1 MSLRKSGRGR
11 FRLLASLLAAALLL
25 LPCPA
30 YADEAQDTLDETL
43 EELFERYRLTER
55 NFALGFRALSDG
67 TEYWYNADKL
77 FETASLY
84 KLPLNMYF
92 YELEAAGEIAPDEPI
107 YGVPL
112 DLCHEQSLVHS
123 NNELSHN
130 MIDWIGTYRDF
141 KDIAFGYTGLDESE
155 RDQDYY
161 ACGGFSARMMVGIL
175 QTLYDDPDTFGQ
187 AIECLKEAQPGQYLE
202 SGECGLEVAQKYGY
216 EYYDEILNVC
226 IAGIVYTDEPFLIT
240 VLTRGVGGAGNL
252 MGELCDAFAA
262 YEQTRERVE
271 PEPPDIA
278 AECPE
283 EQISAIINDA
293 LKFALRLTPFA
304 FAAGLI

>member
-1 MSLRKSGRGR
+1 MSRKRPGRGR
-11 FRLLASLLAAALLL
+11 LRLLASLLLAALLL
-25 LPCPA
+25 YSPA
-30 YADEAQDTLDETL
+30 LADGAADALDAAVGA
-43 EELFERYRLTER
+43 LFEEYDLSER

-92 YELEAAGEIAPDEPI
+92 YELEAAGDIASDEPI

-112 DLCHEQSLVHS
+112 DYCHEQSLVYS
-123 NNELSHN
+123 NNELSQL
-130 MIDWIGTYRDF
+130 MVDWIGSYRQF

-155 RDQDYY
+155 RGFDYY
-161 ACGGFSARMMVGIL
+161 ASGGFTARMMVGML
-175 QTLYDDPDTFGQ
+175 QTLWDDPETFGE
-187 AIECLKEAQPGQYLE
+187 AISYLKDAQPGQYLE
-202 SGECGLEVAQKYGY
+202 SGDCGLEVAQKYGY
-216 EYYDEILNVC
+216 EYYDGVLNIC

-240 VLTRGVGGAGNL
+240 VLTRGVGWAEVL
-252 MGELCDAFAA
+252 MGELCDAFAE

-271 PEPPDIA
+271 PVPPETGAEGPSVQPVSALLDA
-278 AECPE
+278 AR
-283 EQISAIINDA
+283 
-293 LKFALRLTPFA
+293 LALRLAGFP

>member
-1 MSLRKSGRGR
+1 MSRKRPGRGR
-11 FRLLASLLAAALLL
+11 LRLLASLLLAALLL
-25 LPCPA
+25 CSPA
-30 YADEAQDTLDETL
+30 LADGAADALDAEVGA
-43 EELFERYRLTER
+43 LFEEYDLSER

-92 YELEAAGEIAPDEPI
+92 YELEAAGEMASDESI

-112 DLCHEQSLVHS
+112 DYCHEQSLVYS
-123 NNELSHN
+123 NNELSQN
-130 MIDWIGTYRDF
+130 MIDWIGSYRQF

-155 RDQDYY
+155 RGFDYY
-161 ACGGFSARMMVGIL
+161 TSGGFTARMMVGML
-175 QTLYDDPDTFGQ
+175 QTLWDDPETFGQ
-187 AIECLKEAQPGQYLE
+187 EIDYLKEANPGEYLE

-216 EYYDEILNVC
+216 EHYDGVLNIC

-240 VLTRGVGGAGNL
+240 VLTRGVGWAEVL
-252 MGELCDAFAA
+252 MGKLCDAFAE

-271 PEPPDIA
+271 PVPPETGAEGPSVQPVSALLDA
-278 AECPE
+278 AR
-283 EQISAIINDA
+283 
-293 LKFALRLTPFA
+293 LALRLAGFPFA
-304 FAAGLI
+304 AELI

>member
-1 MSLRKSGRGR
+1 MSRKRPGRGR
-11 FRLLASLLAAALLL
+11 LRLLASLLLAALLL
-25 LPCPA
+25 CSPA
-30 YADEAQDTLDETL
+30 LADGAADALDAAVGA
-43 EELFERYRLTER
+43 LFEEYDLSER

-92 YELEAAGEIAPDEPI
+92 YELEAAGEMASDESI

-112 DLCHEQSLVHS
+112 DYCHEQSLVYS
-123 NNELSHN
+123 NNELSQL
-130 MIDWIGTYRDF
+130 MVDWIGSYRQF

-155 RDQDYY
+155 RGFDYY
-161 ACGGFSARMMVGIL
+161 ASGGFTARMMVGML
-175 QTLYDDPDTFGQ
+175 QTLWDDPETFGQ
-187 AIECLKEAQPGQYLE
+187 EIDYLKEANPGEYLE

-216 EYYDEILNVC
+216 EYYDGVLNIC

-240 VLTRGVGGAGNL
+240 VLTRGVGWAEVL
-252 MGELCDAFAA
+252 MGELCDAFAE

-271 PEPPDIA
+271 PVPPETGAEGPSVQPVSALLDA
-278 AECPE
+278 AR
-283 EQISAIINDA
+283 
-293 LKFALRLTPFA
+293 LALRLAGFP

>member
-1 MSLRKSGRGR
+1 MSRKRPGRGR
-11 FRLLASLLAAALLL
+11 LRLLASLLLAALLL
-25 LPCPA
+25 CSPA
-30 YADEAQDTLDETL
+30 LADGAADALDAAVGA
-43 EELFERYRLTER
+43 LFEEYDLSER

-92 YELEAAGEIAPDEPI
+92 YELEAAGDIASDEPI

-112 DLCHEQSLVHS
+112 DYCHEQSLVYS
-123 NNELSHN
+123 NNELSQL
-130 MIDWIGTYRDF
+130 MVDWIGSYRQF

-155 RDQDYY
+155 RGFDYY
-161 ACGGFSARMMVGIL
+161 ASGGFTARMMVGML
-175 QTLYDDPDTFGQ
+175 QTLWDDPETFGQ
-187 AIECLKEAQPGQYLE
+187 EIDYLKEANPGEYLE
-202 SGECGLEVAQKYGY
+202 SGECGLEIAQKYGY
-216 EYYDEILNVC
+216 EHYDGILNIC

-240 VLTRGVGGAGNL
+240 VLTRGVGWAEVL
-252 MGELCDAFAA
+252 MGELCDAFAE

-271 PEPPDIA
+271 PVPPETGAEGPSVQPVSALLDA
-278 AECPE
+278 AR
-283 EQISAIINDA
+283 
-293 LKFALRLTPFA
+293 LALRLAGFP

>member
-1 MSLRKSGRGR
+1 MSRKRPGRGR
-11 FRLLASLLAAALLL
+11 LRLLASLLLAALLL
-25 LPCPA
+25 CSPA
-30 YADEAQDTLDETL
+30 LADGAADALDAAVGA
-43 EELFERYRLTER
+43 LFEEYDLSER

-92 YELEAAGEIAPDEPI
+92 YELEAAGEMASDESI

-112 DLCHEQSLVHS
+112 DYCHEQSLVYS
-123 NNELSHN
+123 NNELSQL
-130 MIDWIGTYRDF
+130 MVDWIGSYRQF

-155 RDQDYY
+155 RGFDYY
-161 ACGGFSARMMVGIL
+161 ASGGFTARMMVGML
-175 QTLYDDPDTFGQ
+175 QTLWDDPETFGQ
-187 AIECLKEAQPGQYLE
+187 EIDYLKEANPGEYLE
-202 SGECGLEVAQKYGY
+202 SGECGLEIAQKYGY
-216 EYYDEILNVC
+216 EHYDGILNIC

-240 VLTRGVGGAGNL
+240 VLTRGVGWAEVL
-252 MGELCDAFAA
+252 MGELCDAFAE

-271 PEPPDIA
+271 PVPPETGAEGPSVQPVSALLDA
-278 AECPE
+278 AR
-283 EQISAIINDA
+283 
-293 LKFALRLTPFA
+293 LALRLAGFP

>member
-1 MSLRKSGRGR
+1 MSRKRPGRGR
-11 FRLLASLLAAALLL
+11 LRLLASLLLAALLL
-25 LPCPA
+25 CSPA
-30 YADEAQDTLDETL
+30 LADGAADALDAAVGA
-43 EELFERYRLTER
+43 LFEEYDLSER

-92 YELEAAGEIAPDEPI
+92 YELEAAGEIASDEPI

-112 DLCHEQSLVHS
+112 DYCHEQSLVYS
-123 NNELSHN
+123 NNELSQN
-130 MIDWIGTYRDF
+130 MIDWIGSYRQF

-155 RDQDYY
+155 RGFDYY
-161 ACGGFSARMMVGIL
+161 ASGGFSARMMVGML
-175 QTLYDDPDTFGQ
+175 QTLWDDPETFGQ
-187 AIECLKEAQPGQYLE
+187 EIDYLKEANPGEYLE
-202 SGECGLEVAQKYGY
+202 SGECGLEIAQKYGY
-216 EYYDEILNVC
+216 EHYDGILNIC

-240 VLTRGVGGAGNL
+240 VLTRGVGWAEVL
-252 MGELCDAFAA
+252 MGKLCDAFAE

-271 PEPPDIA
+271 PVPPETGAEGPSVQPVSALLDA
-278 AECPE
+278 AR
-283 EQISAIINDA
+283 
-293 LKFALRLTPFA
+293 LALRLAGFP